1 MAVAT
6 APTKSVNYIDQ
17 LNRIA
22 NAETTAGRNFAAWAD
37 VTTDCELQAT
47 LRIIAARETS
57 HGEVFRRRI
66 VELGAEP
73 CCEPYP
79 EVLAQLKV
87 LADPAI
93 SDADKLGPMVGGS
106 GGADPFS
113 KITRDIAE
121 GRYDALTVNLFNWYI
136 AEERDSGARLRAQCE
151 RLTAACGPMDA
162 CAEAPHPSADAEAIM
177 SCMTEGFARLEKS
190 LEKLARAVK

>member
-1 MAVAT
+1 MVAT
-6 APTKSVNYIDQ
+6 TAPAKQVNYIDQ

-22 NAETTAGRNFAAWAD
+22 NAETTAGRNFSAWAD

-47 LRIIAARETS
+47 LRLVAARETS

-66 VELGAEP
+66 VELGGEP

-93 SDADKLGPMVGGS
+93 SDADKLGPMVGGG
-106 GGADPFS
+106 GGADAFS

-121 GRYDALTVNLFNWYI
+121 GRYDVLTVNLFNWYI

-151 RLTAACGPMDA
+151 RLSGKCESMEA
-162 CAEAPHPSADAEAIM
+162 CAEAPHPSADAEAM
-177 SCMTEGFARLEKS
+177 MACMTEGFARLEKS

>member
-1 MAVAT
+1 MAA
-6 APTKSVNYIDQ
+6 APAKTVNYIDQ

-22 NAETTAGRNFAAWAD
+22 NAETTAGRNFAVWAD
-37 VTTDCELQAT
+37 VTTDPELAAT
-47 LRIIAARETS
+47 LRVVAARETS

-79 EVLAQLKV
+79 EILGQLKV
-87 LADPAI
+87 FADPKI
-93 SDADKLGPMVGGS
+93 GDAEKLAPLVGGS
-106 GGADPFS
+106 DPFAA
-113 KITRDIAE
+113 ITRDIAE
-121 GRYDALTVNLFNWYI
+121 GRYDPLTVNLFNWYI
-136 AEERDSGARLRAQCE
+136 AEERDTATRFRAQCE
-151 RLTAACGPMDA
+151 RLQGRGMEA

-177 SCMTEGFARLEKS
+177 ACMTEGFSRLEKS